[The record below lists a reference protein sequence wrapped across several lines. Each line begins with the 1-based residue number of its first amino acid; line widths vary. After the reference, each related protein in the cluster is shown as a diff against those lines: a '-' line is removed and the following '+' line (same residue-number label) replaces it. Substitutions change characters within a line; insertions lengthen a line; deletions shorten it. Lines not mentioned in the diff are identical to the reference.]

1 MKQKA
6 SLTKARLKHAPR
18 WIFNILGAVALGGV
32 LVSISHARER
42 PEKAFPGTLV
52 LEDGKVTAQLNAV
65 SLHHVL
71 QELGRL
77 SGAQIRW
84 LGPADESTVSV
95 DFADLSLPEALRRL
109 LGGKNFMLFYT
120 SEGEELQLTRIWVS
134 SPRLIGQPLLS
145 ARSTDFAPP
154 DLIQTALSGP
164 NDNARIRAIWQLRR
178 YATKDPRVKSILLQI
193 TQSAAT
199 SSRLHDTAFHILS
212 RLR

>member
-6 SLTKARLKHAPR
+6 SLRKARLKCVPR
-18 WIFNILGAVALGGV
+18 WIFEVLGAVALASV
-32 LVSISHARER
+32 LSSVSHAREHTS
-42 PEKAFPGTLV
+42 KAFPGTLV
-52 LEDGKVTAQLNAV
+52 LEDEKVTARLNAV

-71 QELGRL
+71 QELGQL

-84 LGPADESTVSV
+84 LGPASESTVSV
-95 DFADLSLPEALRRL
+95 DFADLSLSEALRRL

-134 SPRLIGQPLLS
+134 SPRMIGQSLLFP
-145 ARSTDFAPP
+145 RSTDFAPP

-178 YATKDPRVKSILLQI
+178 YAAKDPRVKSLLLQI

-199 SSRLHDTAFHILS
+199 SSRLHDTAFNILS

>member
-6 SLTKARLKHAPR
+6 YLRKVPLKRAPR
-18 WIFNILGAVALGGV
+18 WILYVLGSVFLASV
-32 LVSISHARER
+32 LISISHAREHAS
-42 PEKAFPGTLV
+42 KAFSGTLV

-71 QELGRL
+71 QEFGRL

-84 LGPADESTVSV
+84 LGPAGESTVSV
-95 DFADLSLPEALRRL
+95 DFADLSLSEAFRRL

-134 SPRLIGQPLLS
+134 SPRLIGQPLWS
-145 ARSTDFAPP
+145 ARSTDFAPL

-199 SSRLHDTAFHILS
+199 SSRLHDTAFNILS